1 MEMLVSYFLY
11 LAGPYLWDVDNVRFT
26 FLLCVMALC
35 MMYVCVYIYIY
46 MPACVWVIVY
56 VYVCINMLDALRGS
70 SSS

>member
-11 LAGPYLWDVDNVRFT
+11 LAGPYLWDVDNVCFT

-46 MPACVWVIVY
+46 ACMCMGDRSLCVMDSHGY
-56 VYVCINMLDALRGS
+56 VSDSL
-70 SSS
+70 